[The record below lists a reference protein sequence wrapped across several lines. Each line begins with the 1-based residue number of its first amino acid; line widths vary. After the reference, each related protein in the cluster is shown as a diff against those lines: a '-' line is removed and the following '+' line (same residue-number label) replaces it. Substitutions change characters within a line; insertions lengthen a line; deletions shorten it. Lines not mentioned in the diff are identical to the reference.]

1 MNYVSD
7 MRNISDNENFILVYP
22 QAYSDSNGIPIWNLG
37 GVNSKATDV
46 DDVGFISQ
54 LINKIAEFYSVDR
67 ERVYVTGFSNG
78 GYLSFELACKLSS
91 EVAAFASVAGH
102 MFIDTYNDCSPTHP
116 TPFLSINGT
125 EDNYDGIGGYY
136 LPIEN
141 SNNYWV
147 EYNKTDLIPEVIY
160 LEDQNTF
167 DGSTVEYYSWKNGTN
182 GVEIDHYKVIGG
194 DHSWPSLNA
203 DSDKG
208 KSNGDIDSDKI
219 IWEFFSR
226 FDINGLR

>member
-1 MNYVSD
+1 M
-7 MRNISDNENFILVYP
+7 I
-22 QAYSDSNGIPIWNLG
+22 
-37 GVNSKATDV
+37 
-46 DDVGFISQ
+46 
-54 LINKIAEFYSVDR
+54 

-125 EDNYDGIGGYY
+125 EDNYDGIAGYY

-160 LEDQNTF
+160 LEDQNTS